1 MPKWLVFCL
10 TLQTALARFPHQRIR
25 CHLPPQGGK
34 LPPIF
39 ACSRSQ
45 EYSAVTQTTDLSCKY
60 DKSGLIVWLIHCE
73 SDLQLSVLFKQ
84 GFKPELLLFSLF
96 FCASKACMPFLSPR
110 KLISHPDTQTWP
122 FYPLFSFFL
131 FFFLLK
137 AGNEHKRF
145 CAALWWGLRPPTPPG
160 DSTWCW
166 EMRRETGVTHDLQ
179 CSNTTGLT
187 IRGAPR
193 KGGGGC
199 WPPCEPLY
207 NRSPSHWQILGN
219 PTLPRLSS
227 KIMSI
232 TVDERSGLCV

>member
-1 MPKWLVFCL
+1 M
-10 TLQTALARFPHQRIR
+10 QTALARFPHQRIR

-122 FYPLFSFFL
+122 FYPLFSDFFS
-131 FFFLLK
+131 FFFF
-137 AGNEHKRF
+137 AQGRKRTQEVLC
-145 CAALWWGLRPPTPPG
+145 CAVVGVETPHPSRRLNLMLG
-160 DSTWCW
+160 D
-166 EMRRETGVTHDLQ
+166 ETG
-179 CSNTTGLT
+179 
-187 IRGAPR
+187 
-193 KGGGGC
+193 
-199 WPPCEPLY
+199 
-207 NRSPSHWQILGN
+207 NRCHP
-219 PTLPRLSS
+219 
-227 KIMSI
+227 
-232 TVDERSGLCV
+232 

>member
-131 FFFLLK
+131 FFFF
-137 AGNEHKRF
+137 AQGRKRTQEVLC
-145 CAALWWGLRPPTPPG
+145 CAVVGVETPHPSRRLNLMLG
-160 DSTWCW
+160 D
-166 EMRRETGVTHDLQ
+166 ETGNRCHPWPSVLKHYRPHNQ
-179 CSNTTGLT
+179 GCSE
-187 IRGAPR
+187 
-193 KGGGGC
+193 KGGGGLLASL
-199 WPPCEPLY
+199 WA
-207 NRSPSHWQILGN
+207 
-219 PTLPRLSS
+219 TLQSFSLSLTN
-227 KIMSI
+227 I
-232 TVDERSGLCV
+232 R

>member
-96 FCASKACMPFLSPR
+96 FLCFKGMHAFPFTSEINFPPRYTNLAVLSPF
-110 KLISHPDTQTWP
+110 QW
-122 FYPLFSFFL
+122 
-131 FFFLLK
+131 FFFFFFF
-137 AGNEHKRF
+137 AQGRKRTQEVLC
-145 CAALWWGLRPPTPPG
+145 CAVVGVETPHPSRRLNLMLG
-160 DSTWCW
+160 D
-166 EMRRETGVTHDLQ
+166 ETGNRCHPWPSVLKHYRPHNQ
-179 CSNTTGLT
+179 GCSE
-187 IRGAPR
+187 
-193 KGGGGC
+193 KGGGGLLASL
-199 WPPCEPLY
+199 WA
-207 NRSPSHWQILGN
+207 
-219 PTLPRLSS
+219 TLQSFSLSLTN
-227 KIMSI
+227 I
-232 TVDERSGLCV
+232 R